1 MQTIHLLAPAK
12 INVYLRITGRRA
24 DGYHLI
30 ESLMIPISLCDEL
43 YIGVERRQAAGNR
56 RQQLSVPNIPH
67 PTFNTRAEAAD
78 GEPRIV
84 LTCDDPA
91 VPEDE
96 TNLAYKAAALLMK
109 EAGAQARVSI
119 RLQKRIPAGAGLGGG
134 SSDAAAV
141 LKGLNTLLQ
150 LGLTE
155 ARLCDIGARLGADVP
170 FFIPCRPAHVAGIGE
185 ILTPVPPLA
194 HRWIVLVAPPFGVS
208 TPWAYRRFEELPP
221 SPSLAAAFAEVNR
234 GQWPAQEL
242 FINDLERAVLPAYPQ
257 ITVIKSTLLT
267 HGAEGAL
274 MSGSGSSVF
283 GIFHERRFAENARN
297 NLQAYGKVFLVEPLS
312 GSPLSS

>member
-1 MQTIHLLAPAK
+1 
-12 INVYLRITGRRA
+12 
-24 DGYHLI
+24 
-30 ESLMIPISLCDEL
+30 
-43 YIGVERRQAAGNR
+43 
-56 RQQLSVPNIPH
+56 
-67 PTFNTRAEAAD
+67 
-78 GEPRIV
+78 V
-84 LTCDDPA
+84 LTCGDST
-91 VPEDE
+91 VPGDE

-109 EAGAQARVSI
+109 ETGARASVSI

-155 ARLCDIGARLGADVP
+155 ARLCAIGARLGADVP
-170 FFIPCRPAHVAGIGE
+170 FFIPCRPARVAGIGE

-208 TPWAYRRFEELPP
+208 TPWAYRRFDELPP
-221 SPSLAAAFAEVNR
+221 SPSLTASFAEVNR

-257 ITVIKSTLLT
+257 ITAIKSILLT

-283 GIFHERRFAENARN
+283 GIFHERRSAENARN
-297 NLQAYGKVFLVEPLS
+297 TLQAYGEVFLLEPLS
-312 GSPLSS
+312 EPLLSS